1 MANLPM
7 NFAENL
13 FKEYD
18 AVKNKNQYYKNILHE
33 IWDIL
38 DDPKLND
45 GDANLK
51 ISELDIFDEIIEDK
65 NVIEDKKKENAII
78 FEDADETDYKILN
91 KEKFNHEIKEAL
103 KKKPIYDTPSE
114 EESEEESDEESDEEC
129 KAIKKGVKKVLSTNI
144 NSTEEYK
151 KILKE
156 EKKEENKAKKNN
168 ETMIR
173 EYLKE
178 KNITKL
184 HFLQEQD
191 LIDYS
196 KYYKYFKIKS
206 TPKCYIVKYY
216 NVKSDHRDT
225 TLKSLRFKK
234 P

>member
-114 EESEEESDEESDEEC
+114 EEEEEEED
-129 KAIKKGVKKVLSTNI
+129 IVDKVDNLLNQLTW
-144 NSTEEYK
+144 K
-151 KILKE
+151 
-156 EKKEENKAKKNN
+156 
-168 ETMIR
+168 
-173 EYLKE
+173 
-178 KNITKL
+178 
-184 HFLQEQD
+184 
-191 LIDYS
+191 
-196 KYYKYFKIKS
+196 
-206 TPKCYIVKYY
+206 
-216 NVKSDHRDT
+216 
-225 TLKSLRFKK
+225 
-234 P
+234 